1 MQSEILIAVE
11 VANWTFYSES
21 LKNNIDGNYYFFVDL
36 ILSTRTILMYLLICK
51 VLSNLKFFFLVL
63 FKYKLILISSLQL
76 YFIKTFL
83 TLAQHKI
90 SIKNPTVHAMNF
102 METKWKKKPN
112 FVVKVSNAS
121 QLINEKW
128 WIKMFQWN
136 FVHENCMA
144 FCEFLW

>member
-1 MQSEILIAVE
+1 MATIDFKRKMQSEILIAVE

-21 LKNNIDGNYYFFVDL
+21 LKNNIDGNYYFFVNL
-36 ILSTRTILMYLLICK
+36 ILSTRTILMYILIICK
-51 VLSNLKFFFLVL
+51 ILSNFKIFLVL

-102 METKWKKKPN
+102 METKWKKN
-112 FVVKVSNAS
+112 
-121 QLINEKW
+121 QTL
-128 WIKMFQWN
+128 
-136 FVHENCMA
+136 
-144 FCEFLW
+144 L